1 MRRHFLDP
9 LKLREDRVAESIH
22 RGLTQAVIETSATLE
37 MFGRFRPC
45 HPKVSDTPPTCNL
58 YPIAALRVPRLFR
71 SVCFT
76 VMSRFTRVAEGV
88 ICYEGDFE
96 K

>member
-9 LKLREDRVAESIH
+9 LKLREDRVAESI
-22 RGLTQAVIETSATLE
+22 RQGLTQAVIETSAMLE
-37 MFGRFRPC
+37 KFGRLRPC

-71 SVCFT
+71 CLCFT
-76 VMSRFTRVAEGV
+76 VMSGFTRVAEGV
-88 ICYEGDFE
+88 ICYQRDFE